1 MKIQLDD
8 FKTANAE
15 LVDQLDKSQK
25 NVSKMKSKVSK
36 YLKFET
42 YWIRAHII
50 HLTEIGLYAYHCQL
64 SFIDYFVSDLSEISH
79 FRWRR
84 LLNLKALLATK
95 RTK

>member
-42 YWIRAHII
+42 Y
-50 HLTEIGLYAYHCQL
+50 
-64 SFIDYFVSDLSEISH
+64 
-79 FRWRR
+79 
-84 LLNLKALLATK
+84 
-95 RTK
+95 